1 MEWYAI
7 IAEEVHVNEDNVVDG
22 KCENSYSGYSKR
34 QLNVL
39 NNFDNLRSYH
49 SDQKCRLLLRKGIYP
64 CQYMPSW
71 NKFEETALL
80 PKGQRKQG
88 NIVAEA
94 KLCPRCKKC
103 FWKISKTY
111 FDFKTQILCLQHML
125 RGGGNEEAFVKH

>member
-7 IAEEVHVNEDNVVDG
+7 IAEEVHVNEDYVVHG
-22 KCENSYSGYSKR
+22 KCENCYSGYSKR

-49 SDQKCRLLLRKGIYP
+49 SDKQFRLLLRKGIYP
-64 CQYMPSW
+64 YQYMPSW
-71 NKFEETALL
+71 DKFEETALL

-94 KLCPRCKKC
+94 KLCPGCKKM
-103 FWKISKTY
+103 FLE
-111 FDFKTQILCLQHML
+111 DFKNI
-125 RGGGNEEAFVKH
+125 F